1 MVINAND
8 YRKHLYSD
16 QILCQNERRNCCVEM
31 IDGIFAFCV
40 SYNLNTEMYG
50 NFLFLHTA
58 KNNVVSSLVGHIC
71 LKTRLN

>member
-16 QILCQNERRNCCVEM
+16 QILSLNARRNCCVEM

-50 NFLFLHTA
+50 NFLFLYTS
-58 KNNVVSSLVGHIC
+58 KKVNSLVRHIC

>member
-16 QILCQNERRNCCVEM
+16 QILSLNARRNCCVEM

-40 SYNLNTEMYG
+40 SYNLNTETTWEFFVFTYC
-50 NFLFLHTA
+50 
-58 KNNVVSSLVGHIC
+58 K
-71 LKTRLN
+71 K

>member
-16 QILCQNERRNCCVEM
+16 QILSQNAIRNGCAQM
-31 IDGIFAFCV
+31 IDDIFAFCV

-50 NFLFLHTA
+50 NFFVFIYF
-58 KNNVVSSLVGHIC
+58 KKIVNSPVGHI
-71 LKTRLN
+71 

>member
-16 QILCQNERRNCCVEM
+16 HILSLNARRNCCVEM

-40 SYNLNTEMYG
+40 SYNLNTETTWEFFVFTYC
-50 NFLFLHTA
+50 
-58 KNNVVSSLVGHIC
+58 K
-71 LKTRLN
+71 K